1 MLGFTVVIEVD
12 FDLLDVT
19 GVLSVI
25 VNRDMDVAVRLR
37 DNGVPVLL
45 LVLIQHRGDVL
56 WLSDD
61 EGLHRGRQTFIA
73 EANRSLVLRS
83 VVLDKIEGR
92 KVVHLV
98 LLAEIEKFLS
108 EHGLDEVV
116 VEAHEL
122 LIDFSIELIV

>member
-37 DNGVPVLL
+37 DNGVPILL

-73 EANRSLVLRS
+73 EANRSLVLRG

-98 LLAEIEKFLS
+98 LLAEIEKFLGD
-108 EHGLDEVV
+108 HGLDEVV